1 MQTVVLVGLVD
12 PRGWLLLQERDE
24 HAPVEPNKWC
34 LVGGGV
40 EEGEE
45 PDAAACRELAE
56 EIGIVRDD
64 LMPLGRHDLPCAF
77 HGRDIVDVFTAR
89 TSATDADVVCGEG
102 RRIVFIEPSVI
113 PTLDLTATTRELFR
127 LVLDAHLR

>member
-1 MQTVVLVGLVD
+1 VWRRARNQTLR
-12 PRGWLLLQERDE
+12 P
-24 HAPVEPNKWC
+24 A
-34 LVGGGV
+34 
-40 EEGEE
+40 
-45 PDAAACRELAE
+45 RELAE
-56 EIGIVRDD
+56 ETGIVRDD